1 MSTIENNTLIA
12 EFMGGYQYDKE
23 DNFVTFDLTDNMFSH
38 DTILLKNLK
47 FHSDWNWLME
57 VVDKISNIKHWC
69 LNATIDW
76 LSESQNRDG
85 IYTIQDMYESVVEFI
100 KEYNKQS
107 K

>member
-1 MSTIENNTLIA
+1 MNTTENNKLIA
-12 EFMGGYQYDKE
+12 EFMGEYQYDQE

-38 DTILLKNLK
+38 DTILLENLK
-47 FHSDWNWLME
+47 FHYDWNWLME
-57 VVDKISNIKHWC
+57 VVEKISNIKHWS

-85 IYTIQDMYESVVEFI
+85 IYTIQDMYEAVVEFI

>member
-1 MSTIENNTLIA
+1 MSTTENNKLIA
-12 EFMGGYQYDKE
+12 EFMGCNPIFKDKKEYQM
-23 DNFVTFDLTDNMFSH
+23 VTHENMCYGANELQYH
-38 DTILLKNLK
+38 K
-47 FHSDWNWLME
+47 DWNWLME
-57 VVDKISNIKHWC
+57 VVEKISNIKHWS